1 MECKYC
7 YKLLS
12 TSLAL
17 HIHLKISRECK
28 RIRKE
33 LPMFECENC
42 SATFVSLKRL
52 ENHVCRCTP
61 EIRDDIENEYVFVF
75 DYK

>member
-1 MECKYC
+1 
-7 YKLLS
+7 
-12 TSLAL
+12 
-17 HIHLKISRECK
+17 
-28 RIRKE
+28 
-33 LPMFECENC
+33 MFECENC